1 MKCMIGMWVVLPGG
15 QSHTLIRLDEGKEYA
30 KTGVNTMRCED
41 IGRDKAASESTVRK
55 NIIKRENLKYSISNN
70 PNGKNKIGFSNHN
83 ASTCSSSFGF
93 DWLRITFRFTSRR
106 AI

>member
-55 NIIKRENLKYSISNN
+55 
-70 PNGKNKIGFSNHN
+70 
-83 ASTCSSSFGF
+83 T
-93 DWLRITFRFTSRR
+93 
-106 AI
+106 